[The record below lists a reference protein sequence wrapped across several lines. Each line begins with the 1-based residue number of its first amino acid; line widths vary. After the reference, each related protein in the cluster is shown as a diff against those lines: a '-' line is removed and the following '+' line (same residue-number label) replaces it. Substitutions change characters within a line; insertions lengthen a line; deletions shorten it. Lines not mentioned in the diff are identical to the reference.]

1 MHPFDTAPPG
11 DRADLLCG
19 LLDRRAIRPDRLRG
33 HSIMKDSSP
42 SYPCGDYTSDAPIL
56 PSRCPRPTCPKT
68 RYLGHIRRGPPHQSQ
83 IFFF

>member
-56 PSRCPRPTCPKT
+56 LEGGLSHTLGRRSFARP
-68 RYLGHIRRGPPHQSQ
+68 
-83 IFFF
+83 